1 MKSKVYDVMTWAA
14 LLLIGMALVAPAL
27 LAFSQGKNG
36 EPTVW
41 NFVGLAYMGGWVYV
55 LNKKA
60 RSHGN

>member
-1 MKSKVYDVMTWAA
+1 MTWAA